1 VLICRGHGHKN
12 NIFFGRH
19 SPEKRGPRK
28 VHFLVEHFT
37 IIGVQLQ
44 YWMLIALLMAMAAIG
59 VAAWLSRPH
68 A

>member
-1 VLICRGHGHKN
+1 
-12 NIFFGRH
+12 
-19 SPEKRGPRK
+19 